1 MSFTDR
7 LSHAWNAFMN
17 KDPTRIRTEYGV
29 SSYYKPDMPRFSR
42 GNERSIVTSVLN
54 RIAMDVA
61 TADIKHVYLDKNDR
75 YEKDATSSL
84 NYCLTTE
91 ANIDQTGRSFRQD
104 IAMSLLDEG
113 VIAVVPIDT
122 DKNPLLSSFDIET
135 MRVGKIVQYY
145 PRHVK
150 VDVYNDKT
158 GQHGELM
165 YPKSEIAI
173 IENPFYAIMNE
184 PNSTLKRLM
193 RKLSLLDIV
202 DEQTSSGKL
211 DIIIQLPFSVKNEA
225 RRKIADERRQDIADQ
240 LAGSKYGIAY
250 TDGTEK
256 ITQLNRPA
264 ENNLMA
270 QIEYLTNQLYAQ
282 LGLTLEI
289 LNGTAD
295 EKAMTNYYTRTI
307 EPILSAITDEMRRK
321 FLTKTART
329 QGQTIMFFRDPFKLV
344 PLTAIASII
353 DPLSRNEIT
362 TSNEMRQIL
371 GLKPVDQP
379 SADELRNKNMPMSD
393 EPQGEFDAEENDD
406 YDPNNPIDMAAN
418 AEY

>member
-379 SADELRNKNMPMSD
+379 SADELRNKNMPMQD
-393 EPQGEFDAEENDD
+393 EPQGETDLIESD
-406 YDPNNPIDMAAN
+406 YDPNNPIDQAAN